1 MKWMIQFVL
10 GQFAKKGSKK
20 GVTQLLKVDDPV
32 VRSSIEKITKQLE
45 SLGVNVN
52 KLKSTEDVAKHLNIQ
67 EALLKQRTKKSKQG
81 ITGLKKKSTSTKERP
96 FSGWTPHVI
105 EGGGTSP
112 DDFLKLKEDTYRRLM
127 LNTDDAVKAFGKRI
141 IDNTQDVKFE
151 KLTTEQRKGILD
163 LIEDRIRLGNREFMN
178 KHNDLDVGLGIDLD
192 DFASGGIARV
202 GFAEG

>member
-1 MKWMIQFVL
+1 MKWIIQFVL

-81 ITGLKKKSTSTKERP
+81 ITGLKKKSTSTK
-96 FSGWTPHVI
+96 
-105 EGGGTSP
+105 
-112 DDFLKLKEDTYRRLM
+112 
-127 LNTDDAVKAFGKRI
+127 
-141 IDNTQDVKFE
+141 
-151 KLTTEQRKGILD
+151 
-163 LIEDRIRLGNREFMN
+163 
-178 KHNDLDVGLGIDLD
+178 
-192 DFASGGIARV
+192 
-202 GFAEG
+202 